1 MQLPENADQETSSD
15 LYASRFRGAVGE
27 FFLQTQEDIITQFLT
42 NVEPAAQTT
51 ILEVGGGHGQ
61 LIPAYKRAQAHV
73 TIVGSDDS
81 CQHRISQAIADGSVS
96 YKTAPLNHL
105 PFPDQSFDTVIAIR
119 LLTHAH
125 DWHALVQE
133 LCRVAKKNIIIDYP
147 GSRSWNI
154 LYRVLYPLKKASEKT
169 TRPFFVFSDAEIKD
183 TFARH
188 GFIVQKKQPQF
199 FLPMV
204 VYRKLNA
211 AGLARWLERL
221 FHILFLT
228 QLFGSPTLIKFSR
241 T

>member
-27 FFLQTQEDIITQFLT
+27 FFLQTQEDIVTQFLT
-42 NVEPAAQTT
+42 DAAPATQTT
-51 ILEVGGGHGQ
+51 VLEVGGGHGQ
-61 LIPAYKRAQAHV
+61 LLAAYKRAQAHV

-81 CQHRISQAIADGSVS
+81 CQHRISAAIADGSVS

-105 PFPDQSFDTVIAIR
+105 PFSDQSFDTVVAIR
-119 LLTHAH
+119 LLTHAY
-125 DWHALVQE
+125 DWQALVHE

-147 GSRSWNI
+147 GSRSWNM

-169 TRPFFVFSDAEIKD
+169 TRPFVVFSDTEIHD
-183 TFARH
+183 AFARH
-188 GFIVQKKQPQF
+188 GFVLQKKQPQF

-211 AGLARWLERL
+211 AGLARFLECIFR
-221 FHILFLT
+221 FLFLT
-228 QLFGSPTLIKFSR
+228 QLFGSPTMIKFSR